1 MSLDHEQ
8 ILTFGMEV
16 GLAPR
21 TGLHEHLN
29 CGTAIVVQTEESE
42 LSGSV
47 GIVEPFTGFRRYE
60 LSTHDGTSSF
70 QPRNSR
76 NNPMN

>member
-8 ILTFGMEV
+8 LLAFGMEV

-21 TGLHEHLN
+21 AGLHAHLN
-29 CGTAIVVQTEESE
+29 CGAAIVVQTEESE

-47 GIVEPFTGFRRYE
+47 GIVEPITGLRRYE

-76 NNPMN
+76 NDPMN